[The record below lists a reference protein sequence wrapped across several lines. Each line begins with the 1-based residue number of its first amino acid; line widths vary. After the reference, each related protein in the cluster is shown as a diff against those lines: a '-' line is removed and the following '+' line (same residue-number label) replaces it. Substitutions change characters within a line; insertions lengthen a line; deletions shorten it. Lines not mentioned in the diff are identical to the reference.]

1 MRPRRTYDEGA
12 RQVSDDDLR
21 ESFLISSDPEVH
33 AERIRE
39 IEQLGATIVCLA
51 NNSGAD
57 PLGAIRVYGEQVLP
71 ALKGA
76 RIS

>member
-1 MRPRRTYDEGA
+1 
-12 RQVSDDDLR
+12 
-21 ESFLISSDPEVH
+21 
-33 AERIRE
+33 
-39 IEQLGATIVCLA
+39 VCLA